1 MAVTATQVQNL
12 YLAYFGRPAE
22 QAGLTYWT
30 AQTSATVD
38 QISAAFAQ
46 QTEYTTAY
54 NGLTRTQTI
63 DKLYQNLFGRSAASN
78 ELAYWNNSTDVS
90 VSKLALA
97 LTNGATGTDRLTLD
111 NKLQFAATVTNNAGA
126 TASAS
131 DVTTGFSS
139 QAVTVGTG
147 ANAVT
152 YANVGAYVAAV
163 ATATSG
169 ISQSQ
174 AAAQYYTLANTAAVA
189 GVSPTINAA
198 YTGVNVPGV
207 DFKGLT
213 AGTIKLDGA
222 AGPDAILIGANATSN
237 KATALTLS
245 GTTSAADTTTITE
258 AATTKAISALTVSVS
273 STNTGSV
280 ATDKVLTLGLTDLTA
295 LKTIDAS
302 ASSVGITSDVSSL
315 EALTSVKTG
324 SGNDTITA
332 DTQVAAAANVGKAVA
347 LTVETGAGNDT
358 ISTKLGHAAL
368 TINAGDGN
376 DIVNLDGTALTQ
388 AQGAAVLAHTMSITL
403 GAGNDSLNVS
413 ALGNLATSAALAAN
427 GATTAQ
433 KAAANTVLSDN
444 AIKVTDF
451 NGTQDTLTLTIGANN
466 GTFKALTAAQSG
478 QVSQAGSLAEAL
490 NAASVA
496 SQDANGG
503 AFHSTAFQ
511 FGGNTYVYADTGAN
525 GVSAGDG
532 LIELTG
538 YTGALGSANFV
549 TA

>member
-1 MAVTATQVQNL
+1 MAVTANQVQNL

-30 AQTSATVD
+30 AQANATVD

-46 QTEYTTAY
+46 QPEYTTAY

-78 ELAYWNNSTDVS
+78 ELAYWNNSSDVT
-90 VSKLALA
+90 VDKLALA

-111 NKLQFAATVTNNAGA
+111 NKLQFASTVTTNAGSA
-126 TASAS
+126 ASVS
-131 DVTTGFSS
+131 DVTTGFNS
-139 QAVTVGTG
+139 QSVTVGNT
-147 ANAVT
+147 T

-169 ISQSQ
+169 ISQAQ
-174 AAAQYYTLANTAAVA
+174 AAAQYYSLANTAAVNGVTPVVVA
-189 GVSPTINAA
+189 GTTAIN
-198 YTGVNVPGV
+198 T

-213 AGTIKLDGA
+213 AGTVKLDGA
-222 AGPDAILIGANATSN
+222 AGTDSITLGTAANGNNAAVVN
-237 KATALTLS
+237 KVTALTLN
-245 GTTSAADTTTITE
+245 GTISAADTTTVAE
-258 AATTKAISALTVSVS
+258 ASTSKIVSSLTVNVA
-273 STNTGSV
+273 STNTGNV
-280 ATDKVLTLGLTDLTA
+280 QADKVLGLNLNDLTA

-302 ASSVGITSDVSSL
+302 ASSAGINSNVSSL

-332 DTQVAAAANVGKAVA
+332 DTQVAAAANIGKAVA
-347 LTVETGAGNDT
+347 LTVDTGAGNDT
-358 ISTKLGHAAL
+358 INVALGHAAL
-368 TINAGDGN
+368 TVNAGDGN
-376 DIVNLDGTALTQ
+376 DTINLNGAALATN
-388 AQGAAVLAHTMSITL
+388 AVLAHTMSITL
-403 GAGNDSLNVS
+403 GAGSDSLNVS
-413 ALGNLATSAALAAN
+413 ALGNLATSAALTNSSTSADKTAAN
-427 GATTAQ
+427 G
-433 KAAANTVLSDN
+433 VLSDS

-451 NGTQDTLTLTIGANN
+451 NGTQDTLSITFGANN

-478 QVSQAGSLAEAL
+478 QVSQAASLAEAL
-490 NAASVA
+490 NLASTLA
-496 SQDANGG
+496 QEAGANN
-503 AFHSTAFQ
+503 AVVNHSTAFQ
-511 FGGNTYVYADTGAN
+511 FNGNTYVFADTGAN
-525 GVSAGDG
+525 GVGAGDG